1 MQYKNI
7 RMIVDRG
14 RPWLLLEINNK
25 EAMIFWEQKPTLFLN
40 GFIFIHPDEIW
51 SQILPPIEITI
62 EGQGKRIIRSFIRSK
77 TLVPIILEMIDT
89 LDVQAFNQKWSE
101 KILEEELEQVTKF
114 NMLDQTDHFN
124 I

>member
-89 LDVQAFNQKWSE
+89 LDVQAFNQKWSG

>member
-1 MQYKNI
+1 
-7 RMIVDRG
+7 MIIDCG
-14 RPWLLLEINNK
+14 RPWLLLEINNM

-40 GFIFIHPDEIW
+40 GFIFIHPDELW
-51 SQILPPIEITI
+51 SQILPPVEITI

-89 LDVQAFNQKWSE
+89 LDVLAFNQKWSG
-101 KILEEELEQVTKF
+101 KILTEELEQVTEF
-114 NMLDQTDHFN
+114 YMIDQVDHFT

>member
-1 MQYKNI
+1 
-7 RMIVDRG
+7 MIIDCG
-14 RPWLLLEINNK
+14 RPWLLLEINNT
-25 EAMIFWEQKPTLFLN
+25 EAIIFWEQKPTLFLN
-40 GFIFIHPDEIW
+40 GFIFIQPDEIW

-89 LDVQAFNQKWSE
+89 LDVLAFNQKWSE
-101 KILEEELEQVTKF
+101 KILTEELEQVTEF
-114 NMLDQTDHFN
+114 YMIDQVDHFT